1 MITVAFVSAEMI
13 PAIYEMALKHSP
25 NNEELHSHLF
35 MAYVRIGEYK
45 KQQQV
50 VASWVTSSGSCLE
63 NQLVAFFHAVVGTHQ
78 ILSK

>member
-1 MITVAFVSAEMI
+1 MIAVAFVSAEMI
-13 PAIYEMALKHSP
+13 PAIYEMALKQSP

-50 VASWVTSSGSCLE
+50 VAS
-63 NQLVAFFHAVVGTHQ
+63 
-78 ILSK
+78 

>member
-1 MITVAFVSAEMI
+1 MLLRSCIQPNDYYIAFVSAEMI
-13 PAIYEMALKHSP
+13 PAIYEIALKHSP

-50 VASWVTSSGSCLE
+50 VAS
-63 NQLVAFFHAVVGTHQ
+63 
-78 ILSK
+78 

>member
-1 MITVAFVSAEMI
+1 MSLFCDGFEVMHSTLMITVAFVSAEMI
-13 PAIYEMALKHSP
+13 PAIYEMALKQSP

-50 VASWVTSSGSCLE
+50 VAS
-63 NQLVAFFHAVVGTHQ
+63 
-78 ILSK
+78 